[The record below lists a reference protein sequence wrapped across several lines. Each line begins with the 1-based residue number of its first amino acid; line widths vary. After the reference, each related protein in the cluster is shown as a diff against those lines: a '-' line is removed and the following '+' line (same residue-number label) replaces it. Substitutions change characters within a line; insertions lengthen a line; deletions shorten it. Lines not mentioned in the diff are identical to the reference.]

1 MRVTKKHILYL
12 LIFISASIIFNV
24 VMRLIKGELVR
35 IDTNFLNDVIAVTIL
50 GSIGAYFKK
59 KKEENS
65 Y

>member
-50 GSIGAYFKK
+50 GSIGVYFKK